1 MTDSFEQYRHELM
14 RKLAYEYWERRGRP
28 FGSSEV
34 DWSAAEK
41 AIDPYLL
48 ASGQEF
54 PSLEI
59 RPEPDEGSV
68 WLQRIET
75 HPDSR
80 ILKINP
86 THWPIGPQSSWL

>member
-48 ASGQEF
+48 
-54 PSLEI
+54 L
-59 RPEPDEGSV
+59 RD
-68 WLQRIET
+68 RN
-75 HPDSR
+75 SR
-80 ILKINP
+80 LSRFVRNQMRVRLA
-86 THWPIGPQSSWL
+86 PQNRNAPRLPNIKN